1 VEKSNHVL
9 QLLTSVLFHATL
21 DVSGIVASK
30 GGWPHEQ
37 PELLGLWL
45 IIIVLVPASLP
56 PHDDL
61 HESKFCVLTRG
72 SSSSRLH
79 RRSTPLPSPSLPIP
93 ISPPQSS
100 CFVSH
105 PMIPGAPSFAGATF
119 LTNDPA
125 APPTNATPPG
135 LSNPNLNPQSIQWQ
149 LVRQRSGS
157 VEKQKP
163 RSVGTIVQKGQI
175 PPTYHHNPCRL
186 PMDFGESKPLEFQY
200 LQSDVWAAIMSELS
214 GSFDLYLL

>member
-1 VEKSNHVL
+1 VEVEKSNHVLL

-30 GGWPHEQ
+30 GDWLHEQ

-45 IIIVLVPASLP
+45 IVLVPASLP

-79 RRSTPLPSPSLPIP
+79 RRSTPLPSPLSTLGLLSLPIP

-125 APPTNATPPG
+125 EPPTNVTPSG
-135 LSNPNLNPQSIQWQ
+135 LSNPNLNPQYIQWQ
-149 LVRQRSGS
+149 LVRQCGDSMGKRR
-157 VEKQKP
+157 P
-163 RSVGTIVQKGQI
+163 RSVGTIVPKGQS
-175 PPTYHHNPCRL
+175 PPTYHLNPC
-186 PMDFGESKPLEFQY
+186 
-200 LQSDVWAAIMSELS
+200 
-214 GSFDLYLL
+214 